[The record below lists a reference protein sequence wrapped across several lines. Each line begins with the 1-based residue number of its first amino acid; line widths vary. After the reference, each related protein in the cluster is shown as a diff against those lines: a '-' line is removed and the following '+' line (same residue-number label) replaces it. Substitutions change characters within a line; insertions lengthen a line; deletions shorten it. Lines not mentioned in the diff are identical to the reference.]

1 MELNKKEIA
10 PGIHVIEL
18 TGSIHTG
25 PECKRL
31 DEALEGYAQQNQ
43 THVIFDFS
51 KVTHIDSSVIGLIV
65 KSHSRLKKLGGEL
78 RLVVAG
84 GMVEK
89 VLNLTQVSRVIHL
102 YPTTADASTNFLQ
115 GKSPA

>member
-1 MELNKKEIA
+1 MDINTKEIA
-10 PGIHVIEL
+10 PGIPTFEL
-18 TGSIHTG
+18 SGSIHTG

-31 DEALEGYAQQNQ
+31 EQALDERVAQNQ
-43 THVIFDFS
+43 THVIWDFT

-65 KSHSRLKKLGGEL
+65 KSHTRLKKLGGEL

-89 VLNLTQVSRVIHL
+89 VLKLTQVSRVIHL
-102 YPTTADASTNFLQ
+102 YPTVAEASANFAP
-115 GKSPA
+115 K

>member
-1 MELNKKEIA
+1 MNTKEIA
-10 PGIHVIEL
+10 PGIPAFEL
-18 TGSIHTG
+18 SGSIHTG

-31 DEALEGYAQQNQ
+31 EQALDERLSQNQ
-43 THVIFDFS
+43 THIIWDFT

-65 KSHSRLKKLGGEL
+65 KSHTRLKKMGGEL

-89 VLNLTQVSRVIHL
+89 VLKLTQVSRVIHL
-102 YPTTADASTNFLQ
+102 YPTADEASTNFLP
-115 GKSPA
+115 K

>member
-1 MELNKKEIA
+1 VELHKKEIA
-10 PGIHVIEL
+10 PGIPAIEL
-18 TGSIHTG
+18 SGSIHTG

-31 DEALEGYAQQNQ
+31 DEALDESVQQNHL
-43 THVIFDFS
+43 HVIFDFT

-65 KSHSRLKKLGGEL
+65 KSHTRLKKLGGEL

-102 YPTTADASTNFLQ
+102 YPTTADATSNF
-115 GKSPA
+115 PAKH

>member
-1 MELNKKEIA
+1 VDLQKKDLA

-18 TGSIHTG
+18 SGSIHTG

-31 DEALEGYAQQNQ
+31 DEALESYAQQNQ

-89 VLNLTQVSRVIHL
+89 VLKLTQVSRVIQL
-102 YPTTADASTNFLQ
+102 YPSTADASANFGD
-115 GKSPA
+115 GKS

>member
-1 MELNKKEIA
+1 MDLNKKEVA
-10 PGIHVIEL
+10 PGIPSVEL
-18 TGSIHTG
+18 SGSIHTG

-31 DEALEGYAQQNQ
+31 EQALDESVQANQ
-43 THVIFDFS
+43 LYVIFDFT

-65 KSHSRLKKLGGEL
+65 KSHTRLKKLGGEL

-89 VLNLTQVSRVIHL
+89 VLNLTQVSRVSHL
-102 YPTTADASTNFLQ
+102 YPTTADATSNFPT
-115 GKSPA
+115 KPAKA